1 MKKRST
7 EIMQSL
13 IYHEQKNYTLAYFA
27 QKYAVSLRTIRNDIK
42 EINAFIEKMNMPL
55 LGIDENKNIIRES
68 GFHCERLASELYNM
82 NVYEYHFSNEER
94 IIYIMISLIV
104 KKHYI
109 SMQSISDELCV
120 SRATISNDFE
130 ELRSYLTTS
139 GTCLLSDAGKGI
151 SLECCIGEKVYLL
164 SEALHRLS
172 IKTKNESFFQHFI
185 FKKLNIH
192 YSFAQ
197 LFSCLQKYV
206 RLNNLSITEDAFYII
221 AIYAFVM
228 FNLEEEYPWE
238 RSNEHAL
245 LEDRN
250 QLLPMLESAANQL
263 HARLT
268 NLMQSDFLDFVDKH
282 KLSVYIRTVDE
293 VELYKGV
300 INFLL
305 YFNSELDID
314 LTQDTALI
322 NSLLS
327 HIRSMKDITNEEFT
341 ELPKSDDTL
350 IDYEKIYALVSKHS
364 DILEK
369 VLHYQLSDNMK
380 RSFVIHIGVSV
391 IRHYSCNN
399 ELSVAIVCPGSMAT
413 GKYLEMQ
420 IRNYFDFKIAGVFSV
435 SDIEYMLKTQQLNVS
450 FIISTVNLSIDSCHV
465 LKVKPFLDMK
475 ELLMIQKY
483 AMHCN
488 KSHYDSHKNYMRMCF
503 LQQVAKARDN
513 KIISPVIFDKI
524 KEMLLQYEQETKHR
538 KQNAIAQYLEEKNI
552 SFEPGPIDWHAG
564 IKRAA
569 ANLIADGYITEKYC
583 QQCIE
588 NVRLYGSYIII
599 GPDIALAH
607 ADKKY
612 GIMKNCLSVLV
623 APKGI
628 TFDDGNMVRLM
639 FVFSNQGEN
648 NYFDLI
654 QSLMRVGRTDS
665 TVDNICLHHSSHDV
679 YEELIYV

>member
-7 EIMQSL
+7 EILQSL
-13 IYHEQKNYTLAYFA
+13 IYHEQKNYTLTYFA
-27 QKYAVSLRTIRNDIK
+27 QKYSVSLRTIRNDLK
-42 EINAFIEKMNMPL
+42 EINAFIEKTNMSPL
-55 LGIDENKNIIRES
+55 IIDENKNILR
-68 GFHCERLASELYNM
+68 GNDFDCEQLSSELYNI
-82 NVYEYHFSNEER
+82 NTYDYHFSNEER
-94 IIYIMISLIV
+94 IMYIMISLIV

-130 ELRSYLTTS
+130 ELRNYLTTS
-139 GTCLLSDAGKGI
+139 GICLLSDAGKGI
-151 SLECCIGEKVYLL
+151 SLECGIGEKVCLL
-164 SEALHRLS
+164 SEALHRLN
-172 IKTKNESFFQHFI
+172 IKTKNESFFQRFI

-206 RLNNLSITEDAFYII
+206 HQNNLSITEDAFYII

-238 RSNEHAL
+238 RPGGHAL

-250 QLLPMLESAANQL
+250 QLLPMLEYAAHQL
-263 HARLT
+263 DARLT
-268 NLMQSDFLDFVDKH
+268 NLMQSNFLDFVDKH
-282 KLSVYIRTVDE
+282 KLSLYIRTVDE
-293 VELYKGV
+293 VELYKGI

-305 YFNSELDID
+305 YFNSELDMD
-314 LTQDTALI
+314 FTQDTALI

-327 HIRSMKDITNEEFT
+327 HIKSMKDITNEEFT
-341 ELPKSDDTL
+341 ELPKSDNTL
-350 IDYEKIYALVSKHS
+350 IDYEKIYELVSEHS

-369 VLHYQLSDNMK
+369 VLHYQLTDNMK

-435 SDIEYMLKTQQLNVS
+435 SDVEYMLKTQQLNVS

-465 LKVKPFLDMK
+465 LKVKPFLDMR

-483 AMHCN
+483 AMLCN

-513 KIISPVIFDKI
+513 KIISPAIFDKI
-524 KEMLLQYEQETKHR
+524 KAMVLECEQEMEHR
-538 KQNAIAQYLEEKNI
+538 KQNAIAQYLEEENI
-552 SFEPGPIDWHAG
+552 CFAAEAIDWQAS
-564 IKRAA
+564 IQKAA

-588 NVRLYGSYIII
+588 NVRIYGSYIII

-607 ADKKY
+607 ADKKF

-628 TFDDGNMVRLM
+628 TFNDGNKVRLM
-639 FVFSNQGEN
+639 FVFANQGEN

-665 TVDNICLHHSSHDV
+665 TVDNICLCHSSHDV